1 VPPADGY
8 AFGPYRL
15 DLRAKRLLRGDDRI
29 DLHGRQFDLLAAL
42 VKHAGILLSKDE
54 LITAAWG
61 DVAVSDNSL
70 AQGVSHIRSALDDD
84 PDRYVQTKRGRGY
97 QFIASVQPIETS
109 LVDADLDAMVAPHRV
124 FMDGRAALESL
135 GRDEILRARDAF
147 ARIVHHHPHDAG
159 FHVGLANACLF
170 SFEATRAGS
179 TPDID
184 ALRLAVKHAREACR
198 LGPDEGEHWVT
209 LGLALVR
216 TGAREE
222 GLATI
227 RRGVSLDPENW
238 RHLFRLAYVS
248 WGEECLVAARR
259 TQKRMPGSPMARW
272 IAASVYIARLALAEA
287 ERELDA
293 GLVAMAAASVAA
305 AAAAAGAAT
314 GVATPGVSSRLSAVG
329 LTWLKGLVLFARRAH
344 DEALVLWRAELA
356 LEGSGHIYAREI
368 AANTWSAIGAHHL
381 LRGDPASARAAF
393 GESLARVPHHPMSRA
408 GLAIL
413 DDTPLEP
420 LLSGPLAASF
430 DEVMACAAVLVAR
443 GDVAGAVALV
453 AKALAEA
460 PAGNAGW
467 RVPIEPL
474 LRVQEHLD
482 AWAPVLALLRQRAM

>member
-1 VPPADGY
+1 MPPADGY

-15 DLRAKRLLRGDDRI
+15 DLRARRLLRGDDRI
-29 DLHGRQFDLLAAL
+29 DLPEHQFDLLATL
-42 VKHAGILLSKDE
+42 VRHAGTLLSKDE

-70 AQGVSHIRSALDDD
+70 AQGVSRIRRALDED
-84 PDRYVQTKRGRGY
+84 PDRYVENTRGRGY
-97 QFIASVQPIETS
+97 RFIARVQPIETS
-109 LVDADLDAMVAPHRV
+109 LVDADLNAMVAPHRV

-135 GRDEILRARDAF
+135 GRDEILRARDDF
-147 ARIVHHHPHDAG
+147 ARIVHHHPHEAG

-170 SFEATRAGS
+170 SFEATRADAH
-179 TPDID
+179 PDLD
-184 ALRLAVKHAREACR
+184 ALRLAVTHAREACR
-198 LGPDEGEHWVT
+198 LCPDEGEHWVT

-216 TGAREE
+216 TGARDE

-248 WGEECLVAARR
+248 WGEECLVVARR

-293 GLVAMAAASVAA
+293 GLVAMAAA
-305 AAAAAGAAT
+305 AAAGAQT
-314 GVATPGVSSRLSAVG
+314 PVATPGVASRLSAVG
-329 LTWLKGLVLFARRAH
+329 LNWLKGLVLFARGAH
-344 DEALVLWRAELA
+344 DEALVLWRRELA

-368 AANTWSAIGAHHL
+368 AANAWSAIGADHL

-393 GESLARVPHHPMSRA
+393 AQAVSRVPHHPMSRA

-413 DDTPLEP
+413 DNTALDPRP
-420 LLSGPLAASF
+420 SGPLAASF
-430 DEVMACAAVLVAR
+430 DEVMAWAAVLVAR

-467 RVPIEPL
+467 RVPVEPL
-474 LRVQEHLD
+474 LRVHEHLD